1 MLETESLTQKE
12 DGQVAPVNHEV
23 NDDVNNVSNTIYNN
37 DNESSN
43 YDEASISENYEVHVD
58 SILVNDV
65 VVSKKYANKCKKKE
79 EEKEGYTEG

>member
-23 NDDVNNVSNTIYNN
+23 NDDVNNVSNKIYNN
-37 DNESSN
+37 VNESSN

-58 SILVNDV
+58 FILVNDV
-65 VVSKKYANKCKKKE
+65 VVSKKYVNKSKKKE
-79 EEKEGYTEG
+79 EEKEVYTEG